1 MRSDLTTYLQRIDL
15 REFGISALFAAMVLF
30 ITAMVML
37 DQNVS
42 QVRTSF
48 SSVERAYQVQ
58 KQIDAVNNR
67 MAGVEMTVR
76 GYALTGDPAF
86 IERHQRSHAYVDAA
100 IADLGR
106 LIGSDTALEA
116 DYAALKLAVGRHE
129 DLYGSLIGIGP
140 DRQALVAQAITD
152 PNKRAIQ
159 KAAIDAL
166 NRIEATELR
175 LMAERRAKVEDGA
188 RMTYGIALAVAA
200 LAFLTGTLGFAL
212 VLFGKRQAVRP
223 HA

>member
-1 MRSDLTTYLQRIDL
+1 MRSDLSTFLQRIDL

-48 SSVERAYQVQ
+48 SWVERAYQVQ

-86 IERHQRSHAYVDAA
+86 IQRHQRSHAYVVKGLVE
-100 IADLGR
+100 LGR
-106 LIGSDTALEA
+106 LIGNEPALKA
-116 DYAALKLAVGRHE
+116 DYAALKLAVGKHE
-129 DLYGSLIGIGP
+129 TLYGALIGLGP

-152 PNKRAIQ
+152 PEKRAIQ

-175 LMAERRAKVEDGA
+175 LMAERRAKIEEGA
-188 RMTYGIALAVAA
+188 RLTYGIALSVAS

-212 VLFGKRQAVRP
+212 VLFGKRQAAQLR
-223 HA
+223 A